1 MTPTITAPAWQP
13 AQGHCSKCRRIWVLD
28 ERQGICRWCGN
39 SASCQSTVAK
49 PRRLHSKLNRRPR
62 QDHDDGN
69 GYDGLPEPYLTYYH
83 IAMRFAPKAKS
94 GEKDDLLHTI
104 IEALAKVGLRK
115 ASKGEEFT
123 EAAMYRTAEHVKD
136 AYWYRHYA
144 YSNGLDCRHC
154 NTKQRERC
162 RWNWAHSDWQYCDC
176 HRAIQL
182 ESINKPIADEEGN
195 LTELADLISDDRAL
209 DLEAWVDAR
218 TFLIGAPIR
227 LKVIARK
234 RLKGEALTAAE
245 QEYLRRLRR
254 KHQMALV

>member
-1 MTPTITAPAWQP
+1 MT
-13 AQGHCSKCRRIWVLD
+13 GHCSHCHRVWRL
-28 ERQGICRWCGN
+28 ETGQGVCRWCGKL
-39 SASCQSTVAK
+39 ATCQTSVAK
-49 PRRLHSKLNRRPR
+49 PRRLKVTRTRSRKQAENG
-62 QDHDDGN
+62 GN
-69 GYDGLPEPYLTYYH
+69 GYEGLPEPYLTYYH

-104 IEALAKVGLRK
+104 IESLARVGIKK
-115 ASKGEEFT
+115 ASTGEEFT

-144 YSNGLDCRHC
+144 YHNGLDCRNC
-154 NTKQRERC
+154 TKAQRAKC
-162 RWNWAHSDWQYCDC
+162 RWNWAHSDWAYCDC

-182 ESINKPIADEEGN
+182 ESISKPITDEEGN
-195 LTELADLISDDRAL
+195 LSELADLISDDRAL

-234 RLKGEALTAAE
+234 RHRGEKLTQPE
-245 QEYLRRLRR
+245 HLYLSRLRKR
-254 KHQMALV
+254 NQKTMV